1 MFAITQNAFSLDSW
15 RTALTNA
22 EQSGATLLLPAL
34 LGGGIGARMGMK
46 DWHRRTMRKK
56 FKCGIPAILLIQTAL
71 MVHLHMN

>member
-1 MFAITQNAFSLDSW
+1 MFAITQNAFSLYSW

-46 DWHRRTMRKK
+46 
-56 FKCGIPAILLIQTAL
+56 
-71 MVHLHMN
+71 V